1 MSGWPGGR
9 EFSAFQPRHENARFH
24 LGLLGAVLLIVAYGV
39 YRARSSEKQLQVDP
53 HAADEIE
60 NAKQR

>member
-1 MSGWPGGR
+1 LDHALLRGSGV
-9 EFSAFQPRHENARFH
+9 SIKAI
-24 LGLLGAVLLIVAYGV
+24 LLCILGAVLLIVAYGV